1 MRWQEHVMAAV
12 GVREMSAREL
22 QQAVERLHRDMER
35 VEFWADALGNF
46 AKPIPD
52 YEASG
57 TRLNE
62 FILPQRTGKTERIA
76 TFDPPEK

>member
-1 MRWQEHVMAAV
+1 
-12 GVREMSAREL
+12 
-22 QQAVERLHRDMER
+22 

>member
-1 MRWQEHVMAAV
+1 MAAV
-12 GVREMSAREL
+12 RAREMIAREL

-57 TRLNE
+57 SRLNE
-62 FILPQRTGKTERIA
+62 FILPQRTGETERNAIS
-76 TFDPPEK
+76 DPTEK